1 VTEKSN
7 HVNGLASSV
16 EQEKSKKR
24 KEGKKAEARFCKD
37 CKFYDKSTEREF
49 HRKVGKKDEHG
60 KRAEIVEVR
69 AICRNPKASSF
80 GHLVMAEYSKRQCP
94 VWEKAST
101 KLRKALNPKNRR
113 RTMAKRSQ
121 NSKYDMRRLQ

>member
-1 VTEKSN
+1 MTEKSN

-16 EQEKSKKR
+16 EQEKSKKV
-24 KEGKKAEARFCKD
+24 KEGKKIEARFCKD
-37 CKFYDKSTEREF
+37 CKFYDKSAERDF
-49 HRKVGKKDEHG
+49 HRKVGKKNEHG

-94 VWEKAST
+94 AWEKGVYKAQKST
-101 KLRKALNPKNRR
+101 ESKEPKKNNGRE
-113 RTMAKRSQ
+113 KPNQ
-121 NSKYDMRRLQ
+121 